1 MFSQREVQK
10 VSFFIEKKES
20 KTNKL
25 KEQCI
30 FPKNLQTGNAGKI
43 Q

>member
-10 VSFFIEKKES
+10 VSFFIKKKES
-20 KTNKL
+20 ETNKL
-25 KEQCI
+25 KEQCL
-30 FPKNLQTGNAGKI
+30 FPKNLQTGNAGET